1 MDAYVDVPAVK
12 DSLLRF
18 NASAP
23 IYVGQVT
30 YSHGPNYEK
39 WEAFAHGL
47 GYGLSR
53 GALQAANETLL
64 TCLEHLA
71 SHRLESIED
80 MVLASCLRRAKIY
93 PQELGFVNYAFAA
106 GNDADA
112 VMAEPEVPLIVH
124 PAEAADMHR
133 LHAALAKRR
142 AIGTEPK

>member
-93 PQELGFVNYAFAA
+93 PQ
-106 GNDADA
+106 ADA